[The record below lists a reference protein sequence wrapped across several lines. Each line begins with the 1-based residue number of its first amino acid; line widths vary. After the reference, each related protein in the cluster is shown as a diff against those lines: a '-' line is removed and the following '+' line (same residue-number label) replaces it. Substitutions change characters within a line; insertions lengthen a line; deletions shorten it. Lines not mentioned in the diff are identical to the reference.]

1 MSYKVTV
8 SGVGNVGATV
18 AQRLFEKGYM
28 DVVILDAVENRAEG
42 KALDILESGPVIGV
56 DSNIVGYTN
65 KYEPT
70 ANSDLVVITAG
81 ITRRPGMSRDELIS
95 TNATIV
101 SDVTQKLVEQSPDAI
116 FVVVSNP
123 LDAMVQIAY
132 EKSGLP
138 KNRVVGMAGVL
149 DTARFRTFLA
159 LELNASVKDISAF
172 VLGGHGDLMVPLV
185 KSTTVAGV
193 PVTELIEADRL
204 EQIVQ
209 RTRDGGAEIV
219 NLLGTS
225 GYYAPSAATVEMV
238 EAILLDKKQVLPCAA
253 LLEGEYGVD
262 GLYAGVPVKLGESGV
277 EKVIELELSQ
287 AERGAFQTS
296 VDAVRNLL
304 KSVN

>member
-132 EKSGLP
+132 EKSGLS

-287 AERGAFQTS
+287 AEKGAFQTS

>member
-101 SDVTQKLVEQSPDAI
+101 SDVTQKLVEQSP
-116 FVVVSNP
+116 
-123 LDAMVQIAY
+123 
-132 EKSGLP
+132 
-138 KNRVVGMAGVL
+138 
-149 DTARFRTFLA
+149 
-159 LELNASVKDISAF
+159 
-172 VLGGHGDLMVPLV
+172 
-185 KSTTVAGV
+185 
-193 PVTELIEADRL
+193 
-204 EQIVQ
+204 
-209 RTRDGGAEIV
+209 
-219 NLLGTS
+219 
-225 GYYAPSAATVEMV
+225 
-238 EAILLDKKQVLPCAA
+238 
-253 LLEGEYGVD
+253 
-262 GLYAGVPVKLGESGV
+262 
-277 EKVIELELSQ
+277 
-287 AERGAFQTS
+287 
-296 VDAVRNLL
+296 
-304 KSVN
+304 

>member
-193 PVTELIEADRL
+193 PVT
-204 EQIVQ
+204 
-209 RTRDGGAEIV
+209 RTD
-219 NLLGTS
+219 
-225 GYYAPSAATVEMV
+225 
-238 EAILLDKKQVLPCAA
+238 
-253 LLEGEYGVD
+253 
-262 GLYAGVPVKLGESGV
+262 
-277 EKVIELELSQ
+277 
-287 AERGAFQTS
+287 
-296 VDAVRNLL
+296 
-304 KSVN
+304 